1 MAALSSIFCFF
12 VATGAGCEK
21 VAASRFPAAMRN
33 TEHNTWKQMIT
44 EQKKEGRKEVI
55 TSYHHQSVHGVHM
68 KQE

>member
-1 MAALSSIFCFF
+1 MATLSSVFCFF

-33 TEHNTWKQMIT
+33 TQHNTWKQMIT
-44 EQKKEGRKEVI
+44 EQKKEGRKEEI
-55 TSYHHQSVHGVHM
+55 ISYHHQSVHRVHM